1 MTEEA
6 PMPAM
11 RAAASACGEETLEL
25 QLSAEEQQWL
35 QRANAERLAA
45 EDPGYDNF
53 VLRRSRRIDRMG
65 TVTFAT
71 LVLAVTALT
80 GWRALI
86 GEPGAPAAS
95 AAPLTAATPPPD
107 VPAGETTQPGVKV
120 RNPFDPAE
128 VFEFPAETTPAEAQ
142 NAVAGLLLQRAR
154 DRDDQGLIQHR
165 VNAHPPLHMASTD
178 PLSVFVTKLPR
189 PAGGT
194 DGTAS
199 LRAETASPE

>member
-1 MTEEA
+1 MTDKA
-6 PMPAM
+6 QLPAIS
-11 RAAASACGEETLEL
+11 ADASVCGEQTMEL
-25 QLSAEEQQWL
+25 QLSAEEQEWL
-35 QRANAERLAA
+35 QRAHAERLAG
-45 EDPGYDNF
+45 EDPHYDNF

-86 GEPGAPAAS
+86 SEPSTPAVSDAPRMAAMPPPAA
-95 AAPLTAATPPPD
+95 PPAE
-107 VPAGETTQPGVKV
+107 PAQPGVEV

-128 VFEFPAETTPAEAQ
+128 VFEFPAATTPIEAQ
-142 NAVAGLLLQRAR
+142 NAVAELLLQRAR
-154 DRDDQGLIQHR
+154 DRDEQGLIQHR
-165 VNAHPPLHMASTD
+165 VVGRPPLRMASAD
-178 PLSVFVTKLPR
+178 PLNVFVTKLPR
-189 PAGGT
+189 PTGGT